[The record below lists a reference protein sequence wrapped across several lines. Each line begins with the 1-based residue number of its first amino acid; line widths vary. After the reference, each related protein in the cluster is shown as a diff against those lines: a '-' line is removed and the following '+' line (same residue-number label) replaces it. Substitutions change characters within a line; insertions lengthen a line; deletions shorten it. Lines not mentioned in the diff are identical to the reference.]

1 MALSGAII
9 SFVSTRHTNCGLR
22 LPSTYADKDEG
33 EHENLCRAQGAPVTD
48 RECQLPFRVGLT
60 SLLVGSVG

>member
-1 MALSGAII
+1 LSGAII

-33 EHENLCRAQGAPVTD
+33 EHENLCRAQGGRSRIESANSPSAWD
-48 RECQLPFRVGLT
+48 
-60 SLLVGSVG
+60 

>member
-9 SFVSTRHTNCGLR
+9 SFVSPRHTNCGLR

-33 EHENLCRAQGAPVTD
+33 DLCRAQGGP
-48 RECQLPFRVGLT
+48 RHGL
-60 SLLVGSVG
+60 SRIESANSPSVWD